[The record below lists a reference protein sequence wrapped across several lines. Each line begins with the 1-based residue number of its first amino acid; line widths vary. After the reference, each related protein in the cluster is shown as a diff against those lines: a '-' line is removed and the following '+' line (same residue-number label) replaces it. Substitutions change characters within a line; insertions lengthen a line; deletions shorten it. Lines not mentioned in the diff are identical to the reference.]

1 MTVEATEKGKT
12 QLMGFDSL
20 KQTNTKLFQN
30 PELSEHNK
38 QVLEDFFRKARSGGA
53 GNAILRDYASRF
65 NKLAEEIDFEL
76 DKPEQKDLEKLVG
89 DFNTDKIRKNN
100 GDKYSDYSKD
110 KFWSTLSK
118 FYNWFIKKEGKGY
131 NEDIDGPELLED
143 LEIKVDLSVEVDP
156 DRKPTPE
163 EVKKVANQAD
173 TLRNKALILFMWA
186 TGARVGEVF
195 DTQYNENPLRW
206 KDLEFRED
214 KVWVKLKGKS
224 GEREIPVKTSKP
236 VMEDYWDSSDAKPE
250 DPVFRQTRAKSLCPK
265 CESKLDLTGSNTHL
279 EYKQYRCP
287 ECNWEGKGPEIIKE
301 KKPLRDQSA
310 RKILRKLVK
319 RAELKGEFDDN
330 PHDFFRKSR
339 AIYKVRVG
347 YTEHQLRGFF
357 GWSETSDAP
366 KHYIAL
372 VKEDLEKALAEE
384 FGEEVE
390 YDNGYD
396 EDALRPVECV
406 SCSTVNSAT
415 KDLCKECGNALNEQ
429 GEELTKEKNVQGL
442 EKRIGEVAEERGM
455 TQEEVMELFDMSFID
470 AVEVMFGDKEL

>member
-1 MTVEATEKGKT
+1 MTVEATEKAKT
-12 QLMGFDSL
+12 NQMGFNSL
-20 KQTNTKLFQN
+20 QQTNQKLFQN

-38 QVLEDFFRKARSGGA
+38 DVLEDFFRKARSGGA

-65 NKLAEEIDFEL
+65 NKLAEEVDFQL
-76 DKPEQKDLEKLVG
+76 DDPDQEDLERIVG
-89 DFNTDKIRKNN
+89 DFNTDRIRKNN

-131 NEDIDGPELLED
+131 NPDIDGPELLED

-163 EVKKVANQAD
+163 EIKKVANQAD
-173 TLRNKALILFMWA
+173 NLRDKAIILFGWA
-186 TGARVGEVF
+186 TGARVGEIF
-195 DTQYNENPLRW
+195 KTQYNDEPLTWR
-206 KDLEFRED
+206 DLEFRED
-214 KVWVKLKGKS
+214 KIWVTLDGKT
-224 GEREIPVKTSKP
+224 GEREIPVKISKP
-236 VMEDYWDSSDAKPE
+236 VMEDYWDSCDADLD
-250 DPVFRQTRAKSLCPK
+250 DPVFRKANTTSLCPECSDKLNLKGTK
-265 CESKLDLTGSNTHL
+265 CAYEDRK
-279 EYKQYRCP
+279 YRCP
-287 ECNWEGKGPEIIKE
+287 GCEWEGPIQEVKKE
-301 KKPLRDQSA
+301 KGALSA
-310 RKILRKLVK
+310 NAVRRIVRKLVE
-319 RAELKGEFDDN
+319 RAELKGQFDDN

-339 AIYKVRVG
+339 AIYKTRVG
-347 YTEHQLRGFF
+347 NTEHQLRGFF

-396 EDALRPVECV
+396 ETALRPVECV

-415 KDLCKECGNALNEQ
+415 NDLCKECGSALNEQ
-429 GEELTKEKNVQGL
+429 GEELTKDESVQPL
-442 EKRIGEVAEERGM
+442 EKKIGKIAEEEDLD
-455 TQEEVMELFDMSFID
+455 QEELMEMFDKPFMEVVRDLF
-470 AVEVMFGDKEL
+470 